1 MLNKEGSSLLNIGA
15 LVDGKYKIIKILG
28 RGGTS
33 CVFLAE
39 NIRLGNYWAIKE
51 VYKGDIAGAM
61 SKGGKLIAESR
72 ILTRLRHPGLP
83 AIVDVIETYQSYLI
97 VMEYIEGI
105 SLDKLL
111 EQKGPQTEQVVRKW
125 GTQLCDVLHYLHT
138 QQPPIVYRDMKP
150 ANIML
155 RPDGDV
161 VLIDFGMAREFK
173 INNYHDTNYL
183 GTHGYAAPEQYDN
196 KRQTDARA
204 DIYGLG
210 MTLYQLVTGQDP
222 CVPPYGARPMKDYN
236 PQVSYDFE
244 QIVRKCIQLHPEDRF
259 QTAWDLKANLSTD
272 INKNIE
278 MTEDISKKS
287 SGGVV
292 AIVAVAVVL
301 FLVIVI
307 GCVVIVGSNSS
318 SIGWDFGFDDFGWM
332 SKDDSIIEDQVYVS
346 YPEEWILN
354 EFVPEISG
362 YYVFNAVSENAAPI
376 AWLYDEDGNTLASDN
391 IYGVYS
397 EMVLTCWLEEGNTY
411 YLDVTLWD
419 LHEDKPTTGTIDIS
433 VELLE

>member
-1 MLNKEGSSLLNIGA
+1 MLNIGV
-15 LVDGKYKIIKILG
+15 LVDGKYKIRKILG

-51 VYKGDIAGAM
+51 VYKGDVAGAM
-61 SKGGKLIAESR
+61 SNGGKLIAESR

-111 EQKGPQTEQVVRKW
+111 EQRGPQTEQTVRNW
-125 GTQLCDVLHYLHT
+125 GAQLCDVLHYLHT
-138 QQPPIVYRDMKP
+138 QQPPIIYRDMKP

-183 GTHGYAAPEQYDN
+183 GTHGYAAPEQYDD

-204 DIYGLG
+204 DVYGLG

-222 CVPPYGARPMKDYN
+222 CVPPYGARAIKDYN
-236 PQVSYDFE
+236 PQVSCGFE
-244 QIVRKCIQLHPEDRF
+244 QIVRRCIQLRPEDRF
-259 QTAWDLKANLSTD
+259 QNALDLKANLSTD
-272 INKNIE
+272 INHNAE
-278 MTEDISKKS
+278 MTEDAPKKS
-287 SGGVV
+287 NGGVIITV
-292 AIVAVAVVL
+292 VVVL
-301 FLVIVI
+301 FLLIAIFCGVF
-307 GCVVIVGSNSS
+307 VGANSS
-318 SIGWDFGFDDFGWM
+318 WGGWNLGFDDFGWL
-332 SKDDSIIEDQVYVS
+332 SKEDSIIEDRVYVS

-354 EFVPEISG
+354 EFIPETSG
-362 YYVFNAVSENAAPI
+362 YYVFSAVSEDAAPI

-391 IYGVYS
+391 IYGLYS
-397 EMVLTCWLEEGNTY
+397 EMVLSCWLEEGNAY

-419 LHEDKPTTGTIDIS
+419 MHEDQPTTGTIDIH